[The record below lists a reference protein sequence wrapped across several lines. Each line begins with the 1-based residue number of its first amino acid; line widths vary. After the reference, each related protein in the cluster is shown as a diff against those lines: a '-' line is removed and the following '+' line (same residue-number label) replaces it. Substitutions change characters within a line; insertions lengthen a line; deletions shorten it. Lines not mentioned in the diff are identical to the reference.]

1 MPKYTKNSK
10 TMKEGMKDMKAKPSY
25 GKAKPKSK
33 KK

>member
-10 TMKEGMKDMKAKPSY
+10 TMKEGMKDMKKPSY
-25 GKAKPKSK
+25 GKAKPKPK